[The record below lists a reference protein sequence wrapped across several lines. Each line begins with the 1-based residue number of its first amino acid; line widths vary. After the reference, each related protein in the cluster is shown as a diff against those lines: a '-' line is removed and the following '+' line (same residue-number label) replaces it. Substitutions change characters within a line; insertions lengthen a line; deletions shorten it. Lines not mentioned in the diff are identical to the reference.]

1 MKSGAVSKIYA
12 SKYASDPPLY
22 PPPLPPPQFDCVTS
36 DVTSQIICRR
46 AGVGAPSTSHLHPP
60 PSPFHI
66 IL

>member
-36 DVTSQIICRR
+36 DVTSQIICWR
-46 AGVGAPSTSHLHPP
+46 APHIYTP

>member
-22 PPPLPPPQFDCVTS
+22 PPPLPPPPQFDCVTS

-46 AGVGAPSTSHLHPP
+46 AKHLTSTPPHPL
-60 PSPFHI
+60 FI
-66 IL
+66 